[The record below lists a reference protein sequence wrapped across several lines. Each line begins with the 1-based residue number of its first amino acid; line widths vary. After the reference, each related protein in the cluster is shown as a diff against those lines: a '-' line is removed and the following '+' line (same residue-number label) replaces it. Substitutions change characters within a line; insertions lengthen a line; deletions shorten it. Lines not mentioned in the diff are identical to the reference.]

1 MDGMTIN
8 HIVSIAHGSYAVGIK
23 GSGEIRATEPCL
35 LRVFGNAIV
44 KQRLHSRNDGLNK
57 DSMLFLDI
65 I

>member
-1 MDGMTIN
+1 
-8 HIVSIAHGSYAVGIK
+8 VSIDHGSYAVGIK